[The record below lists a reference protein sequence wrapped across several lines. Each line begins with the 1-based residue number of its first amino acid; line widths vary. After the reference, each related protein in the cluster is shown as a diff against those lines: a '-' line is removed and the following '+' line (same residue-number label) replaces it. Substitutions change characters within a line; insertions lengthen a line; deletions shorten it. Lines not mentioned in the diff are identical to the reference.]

1 MRRVTAAEK
10 INRALANYLALPLPS
25 HQRDSPTLAAD
36 VLPARS
42 TNCSAGFT
50 EEHVLQPR
58 VQSIRVLQKLPQGR
72 GGLHFPESNSWQ
84 TDELIADWI
93 GIISSWSEGRSS
105 LTISACKAF
114 WGSAFSDKWYSD
126 RHSHLSVTKTWNFFK
141 TSETLWNYL
150 VHNIVLLCDYK
161 GIRLPIWSEVKSG
174 YFYMWYPSYVGFPTY
189 FK

>member
-58 VQSIRVLQKLPQGR
+58 VQSIRVLQKLPQGK

-93 GIISSWSEGRSS
+93 GIISS
-105 LTISACKAF
+105 
-114 WGSAFSDKWYSD
+114 
-126 RHSHLSVTKTWNFFK
+126 
-141 TSETLWNYL
+141 
-150 VHNIVLLCDYK
+150 
-161 GIRLPIWSEVKSG
+161 
-174 YFYMWYPSYVGFPTY
+174 
-189 FK
+189 